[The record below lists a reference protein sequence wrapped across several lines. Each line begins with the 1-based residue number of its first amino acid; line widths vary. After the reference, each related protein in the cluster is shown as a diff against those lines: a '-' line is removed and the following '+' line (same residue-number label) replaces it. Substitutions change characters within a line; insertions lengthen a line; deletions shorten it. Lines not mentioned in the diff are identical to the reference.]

1 MREGD
6 QPEMTGA
13 VSETF
18 SVCDKNTFKRC
29 SYVSM
34 AFLCSFISQRRDA
47 FCQYNVLFLGSNVT
61 AAYNTKTIH
70 IQNLILSNKYSI
82 HTRPDLY
89 LGTGLQFV
97 GSVGLLPVWLP
108 SPTGL
113 HPYV

>member
-61 AAYNTKTIH
+61 AAN
-70 IQNLILSNKYSI
+70 IQNLILGNKYSI

-108 SPTGL
+108 SPTDL
-113 HPYV
+113 HLYV